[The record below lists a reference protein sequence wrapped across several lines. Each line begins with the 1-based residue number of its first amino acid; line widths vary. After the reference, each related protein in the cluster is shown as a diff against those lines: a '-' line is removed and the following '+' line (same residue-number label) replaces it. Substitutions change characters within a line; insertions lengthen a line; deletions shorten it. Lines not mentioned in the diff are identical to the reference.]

1 MTERYLNFA
10 SFGPPTRAV
19 LAAAHGVDE
28 RAAAGVPGAELHR
41 EDERAIAAVS
51 RSTGF
56 AAEGIALM
64 PNTSTGLLHTAFSV
78 PPGRVLVSRAEFPAN
93 LYPWWRAAEAGR
105 IEVDVVEPALPER
118 PMSPDDIASAL
129 TDNTVAVAVS
139 AVSFQTGYRVDLDA
153 VRDVIGDRLLV
164 VDAVQAMGVVQQDWR
179 VADVVAV
186 GGQKWLR
193 AGWGTGFLALS
204 PRALD
209 RLEPLLTGWAGV
221 EDAGVYS
228 GDEHPR
234 RADARRFTVTNGAPS
249 AAAALTAALEGI
261 ESAGAAAVAEQVSA
275 RASHLTEG
283 LADRGISVVS
293 PTAASERAG
302 IVVAR
307 FADAPRLHA
316 ELTRAGV
323 QTTLIGDDRI
333 RFSPHMT
340 TPFEVLDEVVA
351 LLGP

>member
-19 LAAAHGVDE
+19 LDAAHRVDE
-28 RAAAGVPGAELHR
+28 RAAAGVPAAELHR

-51 RSTGF
+51 RVTGF

-64 PNTSTGLLHTAFSV
+64 PNTSTGLLHAAFAV
-78 PPGRVLVSRAEFPAN
+78 PSGRVLVSRAEFPAN

-105 IEVDVVEPALPER
+105 LEVEVVEPALPER
-118 PMSPDDIASAL
+118 PMSPDDVAAAL
-129 TDNTVAVAVS
+129 TADTVAVAVS
-139 AVSFQTGYRVDLDA
+139 AVSFRTGYRVDLDA

-164 VDAVQAMGVVQQDWR
+164 VDAIQAMGVVQQDWR

-209 RLEPLLTGWAGV
+209 RLRPLLTGWAGV
-221 EDAGVYS
+221 EDAGIYS

-249 AAAALTAALEGI
+249 AGAALTAALEGI
-261 ESAGAAAVAEQVSA
+261 ESAGAVAEQVSDRGA
-275 RASHLTEG
+275 HLTER
-283 LADRGISVVS
+283 LAEQGVSVVS
-293 PTAASERAG
+293 PTSAADRAG

-307 FADAPRLHA
+307 FSDAPRRHA
-316 ELTRAGV
+316 ELARAGV
-323 QTTLIGDDRI
+323 QTTLIGDDLI
-333 RFSPHMT
+333 RFSPHTT

-351 LLGP
+351 LLAT